1 LFFKER
7 FRYKKIDEIP
17 KKTNIVEDVSH
28 CNFESP
34 EIQITSK
41 GLLRNSTY
49 KIEKDNNELEENSTY
64 K

>member
-1 LFFKER
+1 M
-7 FRYKKIDEIP
+7 
-17 KKTNIVEDVSH
+17 
-28 CNFESP
+28 
-34 EIQITSK
+34 QITSK